1 MAIGNVSLM
10 LNKLSII
17 STVLVRQIQM
27 FSEIIIY
34 LKVNEHAKNF
44 FIMFIFFLIFT
55 LQSLYIF
62 ISSLSRFLILI
73 YCILLFVCALEH
85 ANFMNSALYKYC
97 I

>member
-44 FIMFIFFLIFT
+44 CDLFLLCLFFF
-55 LQSLYIF
+55 
-62 ISSLSRFLILI
+62 
-73 YCILLFVCALEH
+73 
-85 ANFMNSALYKYC
+85 
-97 I
+97 